1 MTHEREVAYISGA
14 ISSDPN
20 YKAKFADAE
29 TVLMN
34 LGFDVLNPTCVPA
47 LLSYEQHMQID
58 LIFVD
63 ACDVVV
69 TLPDWTES
77 HGANVEIRRAIELK
91 KPIIS
96 YKDILT
102 YAQERGMILV

>member
-1 MTHEREVAYISGA
+1 MTHDKVIAYISGA

-20 YKAKFADAE
+20 YRGKFADAE

-69 TLPDWTES
+69 TLPDWRYS
-77 HGANVEIRRAIELK
+77 DGAQVEVDRAKALGKEIIFYENV
-91 KPIIS
+91 
-96 YKDILT
+96 LT
-102 YAQERGMILV
+102 YAHERGMILV

>member
-1 MTHEREVAYISGA
+1 MTHDKEVAYISGA
-14 ISSDPN
+14 ITHDRN
-20 YKAKFADAE
+20 YMQKFADAE

-47 LLSYEQHMQID
+47 LLSYEQHMRID

-69 TLPDWTES
+69 LLPDWRYS
-77 HGANVEIRRAIELK
+77 DGAQIEVDRAKALGKEIIF
-91 KPIIS
+91 
-96 YKDILT
+96 YKNILT
-102 YAQERGMILV
+102 YAHERGMILV

>member
-1 MTHEREVAYISGA
+1 MTHDKVIAYISGA

-20 YKAKFADAE
+20 YRGKFADAE

-58 LIFVD
+58 LIFVA

-69 TLPDWTES
+69 LLPDWRYS
-77 HGANVEIRRAIELK
+77 DGAQIEVDRAKALGKEIIFYENV
-91 KPIIS
+91 
-96 YKDILT
+96 LT
-102 YAQERGMILV
+102 YAHERGMILV

>member
-1 MTHEREVAYISGA
+1 MTHDKEVAYISGA

-69 TLPDWTES
+69 LLPDWRYS
-77 HGANVEIRRAIELK
+77 DGAQIEVDRAKALGKEIIFYENV
-91 KPIIS
+91 
-96 YKDILT
+96 LT
-102 YAQERGMILV
+102 YAHERGMILV

>member
-1 MTHEREVAYISGA
+1 MTHDKEVAYISGA

-20 YKAKFADAE
+20 YRAKFADAE
-29 TVLMN
+29 TVLIN
-34 LGFDVLNPTCVPA
+34 LGFAVLNPTCVPA
-47 LLSYEQHMQID
+47 LLTYEQHMEID
-58 LIFVD
+58 LIFVA
-63 ACDVVV
+63 ACDIVV

-96 YKDILT
+96 KGNKFKPLP
-102 YAQERGMILV
+102 MISFS

>member
-1 MTHEREVAYISGA
+1 LTHDKVIAYISGA

-20 YKAKFADAE
+20 YRGKFADAE

-47 LLSYEQHMQID
+47 LLTYEQHMQID
-58 LIFVD
+58 LIFVA

-69 TLPDWTES
+69 TLPDWIYS
-77 HGANVEIRRAIELK
+77 DGAQIEVDRAKALGKEIIFYEN
-91 KPIIS
+91 
-96 YKDILT
+96 ILT
-102 YAQERGMILV
+102 YAHERGMILV

>member
-1 MTHEREVAYISGA
+1 MTHDKEVAYISGA

-20 YKAKFADAE
+20 YRAKFADAE
-29 TVLMN
+29 TVLIN
-34 LGFDVLNPTCVPA
+34 LGFAVLNPTCVPA
-47 LLSYEQHMQID
+47 LLTYEQHMEID
-58 LIFVD
+58 LIFVA

-96 YKDILT
+96 YKI
-102 YAQERGMILV
+102 IS

>member
-1 MTHEREVAYISGA
+1 LTHDKVIAYISGA

-20 YKAKFADAE
+20 YRGKFADAE

-47 LLSYEQHMQID
+47 LLTYEQHMQID
-58 LIFVD
+58 LIFVA

-69 TLPDWTES
+69 TLPDWIYS
-77 HGANVEIRRAIELK
+77 DGAQIEVDRAKALGKEIIFYENV
-91 KPIIS
+91 
-96 YKDILT
+96 LT
-102 YAQERGMILV
+102 YAHERGMILV